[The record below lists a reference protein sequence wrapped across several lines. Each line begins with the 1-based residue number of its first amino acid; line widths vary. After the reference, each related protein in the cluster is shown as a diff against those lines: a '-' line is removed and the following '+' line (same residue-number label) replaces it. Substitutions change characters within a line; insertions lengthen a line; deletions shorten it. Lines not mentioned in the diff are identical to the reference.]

1 MRLKVN
7 VLKKLWFY
15 AALACA
21 LVLLAW
27 PLAAHTKKGDK
38 LLKEGEKAEQNNDY
52 DTALSDF
59 DQALDT
65 DSKEPA
71 YLIAVNRV
79 RMKAAEADVRKGRTL
94 QRQQKLDEAL
104 VQFQKALLA
113 DPSYQVA
120 LQEIRVTNDMIR
132 DKAKAPPGTVILTP
146 AERARRDVE
155 KRINSLEGAPTLR
168 PINDQISSLKM
179 NNQPPRVLYESVCKL
194 AGINALFDPLG
205 IEGAGG
211 ARNVN
216 LDLSNVSLNEALNY
230 VALVTHTFWQPISH
244 NAIFVTQEAETKR
257 REYQNEVVKVFYI
270 QNASTPNEFTEI
282 FNGVRIGV
290 KLQQGIFQVASQNA
304 IVARG
309 SPDTIALVE
318 KLIHDLDRP
327 KPEVLVD
334 VVVMEVSKSKITTLG
349 AALAGQTG
357 GLNIPILYNP
367 RNPVTVGGTKTGTT
381 TGTTTPT
388 TGTTTGTGTDTT
400 GGTSGI
406 GGLNN
411 PGTSGTP
418 IPSYVALSQLGH
430 ISSADFATTL
440 PGALVQALLT
450 DASTRL
456 LQRPEIRATDGGKA
470 SLKIGSKIPYV
481 QGSLNSAVATPGSI
495 PYATTQFQSVDVGVQ
510 IELSPHVNGPD
521 DVSMHIK
528 VEISNV
534 TQTENIAGVQEPI
547 IGQKVNEADIRMKDG
562 EVSLLGGLTSNSNS
576 LSIAGIPGVAN
587 IPLLGYLFGTRS
599 RDRETDDIIVAL
611 IPHIIR
617 ASETTEDA
625 SSGVYAGTE
634 QVQRV
639 EHHADGA
646 ASPYSGSASGGPVG
660 NPVQGVSSTPTPGTY
675 EQEPPQEPDSEPPQY
690 PTVQPEVGGQA
701 VQPPILRPRPAPPAP
716 SSPPPR

>member
-1 MRLKVN
+1 M
-7 VLKKLWFY
+7 
-15 AALACA
+15 
-21 LVLLAW
+21 
-27 PLAAHTKKGDK
+27 
-38 LLKEGEKAEQNNDY
+38 
-52 DTALSDF
+52 
-59 DQALDT
+59 
-65 DSKEPA
+65 
-71 YLIAVNRV
+71 
-79 RMKAAEADVRKGRTL
+79 KGRTL
-94 QRQQKLDEAL
+94 QQQQKLDEAL
-104 VQFQKALLA
+104 VEFQKALLA
-113 DPSYQVA
+113 DPSYQIA
-120 LQEIRVTNDMIR
+120 LQEIRITNDMIR

-205 IEGAGG
+205 IEGPSG
-211 ARNVN
+211 AHNVN
-216 LDLSNVSLNEALNY
+216 LDLTNVSLDEALNY

-244 NAIFVTQEAETKR
+244 NAIFVTQEGETKR

-282 FNGVRIGV
+282 FNGVRIGA

-334 VVVMEVSKSKITTLG
+334 VIVMEVSKSKISTLG

-367 RNPVTVGGTKTGTT
+367 RNPRYCRGHDRDNHRDHWR
-381 TGTTTPT
+381 PT
-388 TGTTTGTGTDTT
+388 TGTTTGTGTDTN

-411 PGTSGTP
+411 TGTSGTP
-418 IPSYVALSQLGH
+418 IPSYVGLSQLGH

-470 SLKIGSKIPYV
+470 TLKIGSKIPYV

-495 PYATTQFQSVDVGVQ
+495 PYATTQFQETDVGVQ
-510 IELSPHVNGPD
+510 IELSPHVNGAD
-521 DVSMHIK
+521 EVSMHIK

-534 TQTENIAGVQEPI
+534 TQTEEIAGVQEPI

-587 IPLLGYLFGTRS
+587 IPVLGYLFGTKS
-599 RDRETDDIIVAL
+599 RDRETDDIIRCPGT
-611 IPHIIR
+611 PHHPGSGNHQRCFERCVRGNGASPESATSPRWGR
-617 ASETTEDA
+617 AFLFGERFGRAGRQSSPKRTGYACRRSVRTGA
-625 SSGVYAGTE
+625 SAGTRFRACSSA
-634 QVQRV
+634 VSTR
-639 EHHADGA
+639 A
-646 ASPYSGSASGGPVG
+646 ARTGRWTIG
-660 NPVQGVSSTPTPGTY
+660 
-675 EQEPPQEPDSEPPQY
+675 
-690 PTVQPEVGGQA
+690 
-701 VQPPILRPRPAPPAP
+701 
-716 SSPPPR
+716 